1 MDDFERNQIFLN
13 FIHMST
19 LIKYSN
25 FKSMKQN
32 SNKVKKSAI
41 AQKKV
46 EAEMSDFLRML
57 SKGKVK
63 KA

>member
-1 MDDFERNQIFLN
+1 
-13 FIHMST
+13 
-19 LIKYSN
+19 
-25 FKSMKQN
+25 MKQN